1 MSSRTAYHREF
12 KRKKRE
18 DPSFRLRAAE
28 IQRRYYANDLNKKE
42 KAFVYRLKSRY
53 GLTKEQYEE
62 LFEKQQGCCAL
73 CGKHQSVL
81 KTRLAV
87 DHCHQTSE
95 IRSLLCSYCNL
106 RVIGR
111 LRKDTVQR
119 IYDYLN
125 REYTGLI
132 VPPRK
137 KKKRVRTRLEKNN
150 EPKLSRRPIRRRR
163 LHRRKA
169 DVGIEARND

>member
-1 MSSRTAYHREF
+1 MTDLKKNSKRTDYHREY

-18 DPSFRLRAAE
+18 DPAFNLRAAE

-42 KAFVYRLKSRY
+42 KAFVYRLKTRY
-53 GLTKEQYEE
+53 GLTKQQYDD
-62 LFEKQQGCCAL
+62 LFEKQEGCCAL
-73 CGKHQSVL
+73 CGKHQSEL

-87 DHCHQTSE
+87 DHCHLTSE

-125 REYTGLI
+125 RDYTGLI
-132 VPPRK
+132 VPK
-137 KKKRVRTRLEKNN
+137 KKKKNA
-150 EPKLSRRPIRRRR
+150 KLSRRPLRRRR
-163 LHRRKA
+163 LHSRKET
-169 DVGIEARND
+169 VGTPS